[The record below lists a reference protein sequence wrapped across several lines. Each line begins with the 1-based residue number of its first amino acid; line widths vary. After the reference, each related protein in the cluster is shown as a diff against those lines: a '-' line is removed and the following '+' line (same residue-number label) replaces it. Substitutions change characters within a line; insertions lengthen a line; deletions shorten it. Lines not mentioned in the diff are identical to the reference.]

1 MAHGAKNVDGG
12 LRECV
17 WGGGGLK
24 VFWKKRIKKR
34 VFGKKRNLKY
44 KMGGGG

>member
-17 WGGGGLK
+17 MEGGRGRWKFVEKKALRKGLLEK
-24 VFWKKRIKKR
+24 EGI
-34 VFGKKRNLKY
+34 
-44 KMGGGG
+44 

>member
-17 WGGGGLK
+17 WGGGG
-24 VFWKKRIKKR
+24 WKFVEKKALR
-34 VFGKKRNLKY
+34 KGLLEKE
-44 KMGGGG
+44 GI